1 MPVLPMFPLGTVLQ
15 PTGAVPLQVF
25 EPRYR
30 RMMRDC
36 LAGQDGFGVVLIERG
51 SEVGGGDVRASV
63 GTRAAIVDPVEL
75 ADRRWTLLGVGIER
89 LRVVRWLADDPY
101 PRAEVE
107 PWPDPAPSAAL
118 PSLVAS
124 AAASLRRLLAAFS
137 EAGGRGIPVE
147 LEVPDDPI
155 LASYRLCALSPLG
168 PADQYRLLSAPS
180 TQARV
185 ELLIGLLDEAREV
198 LLAGMRLDGD
208 VGPA

>member
-1 MPVLPMFPLGTVLQ
+1 MFPLGTVLQ

-36 LAGQDGFGVVLIERG
+36 LTGHEGFGVVLIERG

-75 ADRRWTLLGVGIER
+75 ADGRWTLLGVGIER
-89 LRVVRWLADDPY
+89 LRVLRWLADDPY

-107 PWPDPAPSAAL
+107 PWPDPAPSPAL
-118 PSLVAS
+118 PALVAT
-124 AAASLRRLLAAFS
+124 AGLSLRRLLAAFS
-137 EAGGRGIPVE
+137 EAGGRGISVE
-147 LEVPDDPI
+147 LEVPDDPV

-168 PADQYRLLSAPS
+168 PADQYRLLSAP
-180 TQARV
+180 TAQARV
-185 ELLIGLLDEAREV
+185 ELLISLLEETREV
-198 LLAGMRLDGD
+198 LLAGMRLESDG
-208 VGPA
+208 GPA

>member
-1 MPVLPMFPLGTVLQ
+1 MFPLGTVLQ

-36 LAGQDGFGVVLIERG
+36 LEGQEGFGVVLIERG

-63 GTRAAIVDPVEL
+63 GTRASIVDPVEL
-75 ADRRWTLLGVGIER
+75 ADGRWTLLGVGVER

-107 PWPDPAPSAAL
+107 PWPDPAPSEAL
-118 PSLVAS
+118 PALVVS
-124 AAASLRRLLAAFS
+124 AAASLRRLFAAIS
-137 EAGGRGIPVE
+137 EAGGHGVPVD
-147 LEVPDDPI
+147 LATPDDPI

-168 PADQYRLLSAPS
+168 SADQYRLLSAP
-180 TQARV
+180 TAEARL
-185 ELLIGLLDEAREV
+185 EQLIGLLEEAREV

-208 VGPA
+208 GGPG